1 MGVLIIAGCVFVAL
15 LGLIPR
21 TGPLSIIGDIMA
33 ILFSVVLPIGF
44 GLILIVSALF
54 GVVAVIRAFVS
65 GLVARALKNKM
76 RAILL
81 Q

>member
-1 MGVLIIAGCVFVAL
+1 
-15 LGLIPR
+15 
-21 TGPLSIIGDIMA
+21 MA